1 MGPCVNSD
9 VGEVWLKYRRNCGIL
24 SGIERKLIWVNADI
38 AAVRPTDRVA
48 FIHRRAS
55 MNIATTSRG
64 ASGVVRGRTG
74 QVVSIRPRAN
84 TAMAPVQTNASGAA
98 PSPTAPAASIALP
111 GNTRSKKSI
120 ALVLLNYYK
129 KEI

>member
-1 MGPCVNSD
+1 MKTNVGPCVNSD

-38 AAVRPTDRVA
+38 VVVRPTDRVV

-64 ASGVVRGRTG
+64 ASGAVRDHTG

-84 TAMAPVQTNASGAA
+84 IATVLAPTSASGAVLLPMA
-98 PSPTAPAASIALP
+98 PGASIALP
-111 GNTRSKKSI
+111 GNMRSKVS
-120 ALVLLNYYK
+120 
-129 KEI
+129 